1 METPNDMLNGD
12 GFSAWISVDGVPC
25 AQYVVQYEEGDAV
38 AGPNARCWIAST
50 ANKSFSINIRK
61 EKDDSDYRAM
71 VYLDGQA
78 VVNSV
83 FHKTVTSTQT
93 ISTIW
98 ISDYET
104 KNLIFAPPEI
114 TDDDSCLE
122 NPLLRKIGY
131 IRVVMTRGKRGEFL
145 PEGFE
150 HDVENLGKVH
160 ERFKKGLAH
169 RVKYGPAQQAAVKR
183 TCCQYE
189 VQGKPVT
196 FLFRYR
202 PLDVLQATNI
212 APRMRSQSEDD
223 ENDVIP
229 TEEGKGIINLDS
241 DDEKE
246 RELLAQLESVRNRKR
261 AKQSNGLPKKKVKAE
276 ANRHFVPGEVID
288 LTI

>member
-1 METPNDMLNGD
+1 METSNDMLSGD

-25 AQYVVQYEEGDAV
+25 AQYAVQYQEGDAV

-50 ANKSFSINIRK
+50 ANKSFSIHIRK
-61 EKDDSDYRAM
+61 EQDDSDYRAM
-71 VYLDGQA
+71 VYLDGHA

-83 FHKTVTSTQT
+83 FHKMVTSTRT

-104 KNLIFAPPEI
+104 RNLNFAALDI

-122 NPLLRKIGY
+122 NPPLRNIGY

-145 PEGFE
+145 PEGRE
-150 HDVENLGKVH
+150 HDIENLGKVH
-160 ERFKKGLAH
+160 ERLKTGLSH
-169 RVKYGPAQQAAVKR
+169 RVKYGPAEQAAVKR

-202 PLDVLQATNI
+202 PLDVLQANEI
-212 APRMRSQSEDD
+212 APRIGSQSEDKA
-223 ENDVIP
+223 NDV
-229 TEEGKGIINLDS
+229 TAMVKGEGIINVNS

-261 AKQSNGLPKKKVKAE
+261 AKQNNGLPKKKVKAE
-276 ANRHFVPGEVID
+276 ANFVPGEVID